1 MDTEAADF
9 MRANYLSPDQAEM
22 LRSRVDELLTIIRP
36 QAVPLVE
43 AFKLPD
49 YLLNSSL
56 GRSDGDVYRA
66 LFDFAVREPIN
77 GIIWNPD
84 IHDPEVR
91 KASTSKPQVP
101 QSKL

>member
-66 LFDFAVREPIN
+66 LFDFAVRE
-77 GIIWNPD
+77 
-84 IHDPEVR
+84 R
-91 KASTSKPQVP
+91 KHSFCVQVKCRELIL
-101 QSKL
+101 SLTRSH

>member
-9 MRANYLSPDQAEM
+9 MMSNYLSAEQAEM
-22 LRSRVDELLTIIRP
+22 LRSKTDELLPIIRT

-56 GRSDGDVYRA
+56 GRSDGEVYKA
-66 LFDFAVREPIN
+66 LFDFAVRERELRIRC
-77 GIIWNPD
+77 
-84 IHDPEVR
+84 HLKR
-91 KASTSKPQVP
+91 C
-101 QSKL
+101 